1 MRLLR
6 FQASTWWKSDYERPA
21 YASRWTNC
29 IQYIQAPSR
38 KWEVC
43 LLTLWHSDFAWPGVV
58 TVRELWSENTYIPL
72 KMMRKSNSISFFF
85 FLRAMCAM
93 ERCLAA
99 GLVRRDFQFY
109 NIVSRQLN
117 VDNPHLYFL
126 YLLVLH
132 YCFCLMGK
140 TFREQLTSKLNI
152 TETIYS
158 RSWQTSNL

>member
-29 IQYIQAPSR
+29 IQYIQAPSGKYVSLR
-38 KWEVC
+38 YDI
-43 LLTLWHSDFAWPGVV
+43 LTLHDQVW
-58 TVRELWSENTYIPL
+58 LLLENCGRRTHIFPSKWWESQIQFL
-72 KMMRKSNSISFFF
+72 FF

-93 ERCLAA
+93 DRCLAA